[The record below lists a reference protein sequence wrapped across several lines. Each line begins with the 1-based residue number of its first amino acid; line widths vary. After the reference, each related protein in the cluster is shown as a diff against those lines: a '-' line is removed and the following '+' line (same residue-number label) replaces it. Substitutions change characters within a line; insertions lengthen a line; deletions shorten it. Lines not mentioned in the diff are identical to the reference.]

1 MTGQAAL
8 PGAMLVAPIAI
19 SAVEMVG
26 YRRGHFGRVFW
37 ELPLD
42 SKLDHVGRH
51 SGAWWLMV
59 LPWFPILAV
68 TTAGLAGLSFLLADV
83 VGWMAFGAFTLA
95 VAAWLMVVSFQ
106 LGTTTTAAQHR
117 AQTGETPGWA
127 AAVWQ
132 VGYVLERVWIVIANL
147 AAAGYGVAVLNTEL
161 LPAWLGWTAIVVG
174 LAVSTVVLLTW
185 DGFPELALPVY
196 LTLGV
201 ALLVT

>member
-8 PGAMLVAPIAI
+8 AGAMLIAPVGF

-26 YRRGHFGRVFW
+26 YRRGRFGRVFW

-42 SKLDHVGRH
+42 AKLDHVGRH
-51 SGAWWLMV
+51 NGAWWLMT

-68 TTAGLAGLSFLLADV
+68 TTAGLA
-83 VGWMAFGAFTLA
+83 
-95 VAAWLMVVSFQ
+95 
-106 LGTTTTAAQHR
+106 AQHR
-117 AQTGETPGWA
+117 AQTGATPDWA
-127 AAVWQ
+127 EAAWQ
-132 VGYVLERVWIVIANL
+132 VGYVLERVWIVLANL
-147 AAAGYGVAVLNTEL
+147 AAVGYGVAVLRTEL
-161 LPAWLGWTAIVVG
+161 LPGWLGWAAIVIG
-174 LAVSTVVLLTW
+174 LGVSTVVLLTW

>member
-8 PGAMLVAPIAI
+8 AGAMLIAPVGF

-26 YRRGHFGRVFW
+26 YRRGRFGRVFW

-42 SKLDHVGRH
+42 AKLDHVGRH
-51 SGAWWLMV
+51 NGAWWLMT

-68 TTAGLAGLSFLLADV
+68 TTAGLAALAFLLADAI
-83 VGWMAFGAFTLA
+83 GWAAFGAFTLA
-95 VAAWLMVVSFQ
+95 VAAWLIVVSFQ
-106 LGTTTTAAQHR
+106 LGTAPVAAQHR
-117 AQTGETPGWA
+117 AQTGATPDWA
-127 AAVWQ
+127 EAAWQ
-132 VGYVLERVWIVIANL
+132 VGYVLERVWIVLANL
-147 AAAGYGVAVLNTEL
+147 AAVGYGVAVLRTEL
-161 LPAWLGWTAIVVG
+161 LPGWLGWAAIVVG
-174 LAVSTVVLLTW
+174 LGVSTVVLLTW